1 MEPKFKRYN
10 NGSLSLARDK
20 GPTGTFSQ
28 KLNPKSLE
36 DLDVYQQAM
45 HFDRLSI
52 RQEDVE
58 FAEQQGI
65 SLSMKV
71 RIRLVSGV
79 KVGDRAIIDGHLYN
93 VSHIDPDDT
102 DLYLY
107 LEGVRQ
113 LDPR

>member
-1 MEPKFKRYN
+1 MKPKFKRYN
-10 NGSLSLARDK
+10 SGSLSLARDK
-20 GPTGTFSQ
+20 GTSGTFSQ

-36 DLDVYQQAM
+36 DLDVYQRTM
-45 HFDRLSI
+45 HFERLSI

-71 RIRLVSGV
+71 RIRLVPGV
-79 KVGDRAIIDGHLYN
+79 KVGDRAVIGGYLYN
-93 VSHIDPDDT
+93 VSHLDPDDT

-113 LDPR
+113 LDTR